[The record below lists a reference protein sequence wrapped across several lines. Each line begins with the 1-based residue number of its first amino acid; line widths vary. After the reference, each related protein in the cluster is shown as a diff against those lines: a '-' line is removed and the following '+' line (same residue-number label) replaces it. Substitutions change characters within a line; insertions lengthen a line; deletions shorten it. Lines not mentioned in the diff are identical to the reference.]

1 MRRPEMHWPV
11 DAATRIAE
19 REEREVLERYLRRR
33 SLPVSEVWVEVV
45 GEAGRRAEVAIRLER
60 QLERMR

>member
-1 MRRPEMHWPV
+1 MHWPM
-11 DAATRIAE
+11 DAATRTAE
-19 REEREVLERYLRRR
+19 REEREALERYLRAR
-33 SLPVSEVWVEVV
+33 SLSVSGVWVEVV

>member
-1 MRRPEMHWPV
+1 M

-19 REEREVLERYLRRR
+19 REEREALRRYLKAR
-33 SLPVSEVWVEVV
+33 SLPVSEVWVGVV

>member
-1 MRRPEMHWPV
+1 MHWPRN
-11 DAATRIAE
+11 AATRLAE
-19 REEREVLERYLRRR
+19 RDEREALDRYLRAR

>member
-1 MRRPEMHWPV
+1 MHWPF

-19 REEREVLERYLRRR
+19 REERQALERYLKAR
-33 SLPVSEVWVEVV
+33 SGPVPQVWVEVV

-60 QLERMR
+60 QLERLH

>member
-1 MRRPEMHWPV
+1 MHWPM

-19 REEREVLERYLRRR
+19 REEREALERYLKART
-33 SLPVSEVWVEVV
+33 LPVPEAWVEAV
-45 GEAGRRAEVAIRLER
+45 GEAGRRAEVAIRLES